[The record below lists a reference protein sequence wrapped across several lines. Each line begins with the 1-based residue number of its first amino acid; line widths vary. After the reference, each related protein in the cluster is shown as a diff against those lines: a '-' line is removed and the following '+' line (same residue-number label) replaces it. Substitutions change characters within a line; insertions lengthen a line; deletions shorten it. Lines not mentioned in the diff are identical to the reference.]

1 MVNED
6 VTVEAW
12 QLLKVVEA
20 ASGEGG
26 RLTVGM
32 LADLSRGLGGGAFNV
47 VSKGKGKARA
57 ATKAAFDLDE
67 VAGGKLTLSKEAS
80 ESSLPSASQSMK

>member
-1 MVNED
+1 VHQD
-6 VTVEAW
+6 VTIESW

-20 ASGEGG
+20 ANGEGG

-47 VSKGKGKARA
+47 VSNGKGKGKATA
-57 ATKAAFDLDE
+57 KAAFDLEE
-67 VAGGKLTLSKEAS
+67 VAGGKLALSKEVS
-80 ESSLPSASQSMK
+80 IPT